1 MENNNLKNY
10 LDDAIANSLKVIE
23 NARKVIKEGQDM
35 LEKMNN
41 KEVTLNSFIM
51 ELEAKKFYIDKE
63 AGVFKKSLE
72 YCAETYYINEE
83 FSEITLDYPVGKIK
97 FSSYKDCL
105 DFINGDTN
113 KGAIVSTYTNY

>member
-1 MENNNLKNY
+1 MENNNLFQNY
-10 LDDAIANSLKVIE
+10 SDAIANSLKVIE
-23 NARKVIKEGQDM
+23 NAKKVIKEGQDM
-35 LEKMNN
+35 LDEMNN

-51 ELEAKKFYIDKE
+51 ELEARKFYIDKE

-105 DFINGDTN
+105 HFIDGDNN
-113 KGAIVSTYTNY
+113 KGSIISTYTSY